1 MGQYLVRY
9 EDTDG
14 SFFHNAANLADNLV
28 SRGAG
33 MDQALVI
40 HDEAVALRI
49 AKMYQGFGMG
59 QVEILVLDSVP
70 VWTSTAPLP
79 MREHPDMG

>member
-1 MGQYLVRY
+1 
-9 EDTDG
+9 
-14 SFFHNAANLADNLV
+14 
-28 SRGAG
+28 